1 MSLATTRRTVLC
13 AAAAAAA
20 IPSAF
25 AAPALR
31 APAAAAP
38 AAFGAVRALWDDV
51 VNLTIRMGAHADALD
66 AANPATGLPAWMYV
80 PGEAN
85 ALGNARYDALIA
97 ILKSTPET
105 AEDLDILTRA
115 AAHGDIVQGPVSFA
129 NRQVALAEQHLMA
142 A

>member
-13 AAAAAAA
+13 TAAAAAA

-31 APAAAAP
+31 APAAAPVAS
-38 AAFGAVRALWDDV
+38 GAVRALWDDV
-51 VNLTIRMGAHADALD
+51 VNLTIRMGAHADALG
-66 AANPATGLPAWMYV
+66 AASPATGLPAWMYV

-129 NRQVALAEQHLMA
+129 NRQVAMAEQHLMA